1 MHYDKRLFFNT
12 RKEQIMAVFK
22 VNANKNYTVMSN
34 YHLQDKNLSLKAKGL
49 LSYMLSLPSDWDYSV
64 NGLVAKLKENKTA
77 VQSALKEL
85 EEQNYLRRTKI
96 KDEKGQF
103 DYIYDIYEQPY
114 MQMQYADSPAEEKPQ
129 TENLGMENPC
139 TESMPQINTNKQITK
154 EQNTNKQNTKDIY
167 ICDGKKTAYGCYGRV
182 KLTTAEY
189 QRLVDEFG
197 QDYIDRQI
205 DLLDEYVESNNNKN
219 KYTNFNLV
227 IRKAI
232 REKWFDKKETKN
244 NGNAKRYTASI
255 DYDQFIDN

>member
-1 MHYDKRLFFNT
+1 
-12 RKEQIMAVFK
+12 
-22 VNANKNYTVMSN
+22 
-34 YHLQDKNLSLKAKGL
+34 
-49 LSYMLSLPSDWDYSV
+49 
-64 NGLVAKLKENKTA
+64 
-77 VQSALKEL
+77 
-85 EEQNYLRRTKI
+85 
-96 KDEKGQF
+96 
-103 DYIYDIYEQPY
+103 
-114 MQMQYADSPAEEKPQ
+114 
-129 TENLGMENPC
+129 MESPC

-154 EQNTNKQNTKDIY
+154 EQNTNKQNTKDIH
-167 ICDGKKTAYGCYGRV
+167 IGDNKKTAYGCYGRV

-205 DLLDEYVESNNNKN
+205 ELLDEYVESNNNKN

-232 REKWFDKKETKN
+232 REKWFDKKEVNN

>member
-1 MHYDKRLFFNT
+1 
-12 RKEQIMAVFK
+12 MAVFK

-85 EEQNYLRRTKI
+85 EDAYYLKRTKI

-103 DYIYDIYEQPY
+103 DYIYDIYEKPF
-114 MQMQYADSPAEEKPQ
+114 MQMQYADSPVEEKPQ

-139 TESMPQINTNKQITK
+139 METMPQINTNKQITK
-154 EQNTNKQNTKDIY
+154 EQNTNKQSNNDIY
-167 ICDGKKTAYGCYGRV
+167 IAKGKKTAYGCYGRV
-182 KLTTAEY
+182 KLTDAEY
-189 QRLVDEFG
+189 QRLVNEFG

-205 DLLDEYVESNNNKN
+205 ELLDEYVQSNNNKN
-219 KYTNFNLV
+219 RYTDFNLV
-227 IRKAI
+227 LRKAI
-232 REKWFDKKETKN
+232 REKWFEKKESN
-244 NGNAKRYTASI
+244 NGKNKRYTASI